1 MPDARDDRQRKLCD
15 VGAEAVGVE
24 AVEIAARSAAA
35 DQHHGVELP
44 EAFGYGAE
52 RPDDRLLGRG
62 PLHEGVEQREVKAVG
77 ALPEL
82 LAEVLVTGCIG
93 ARDDGHALYDGG
105 HGLLAVHLPDTVA
118 LQLGDGHLPLPLHVA
133 QRVGRVDVG
142 DLQREAVEFVV
153 IYQHTCQD
161 PDAGLE
167 PLPRLGLEVAGD
179 AGVVRAP
186 DDGPGLGRGDSVVT
200 ALLDQFEVAV
210 ARVVYLDLGDLGTD
224 PQGQGE
230 AFVEGLPDQPLQFA
244 QGDMSLRVHHPSRMP
259 RVMRVP
265 KSMMLRAVSPR
276 QTLSSSPW
284 SMRTILRQV
293 AMCAAA

>member
-1 MPDARDDRQRKLCD
+1 M
-15 VGAEAVGVE
+15 
-24 AVEIAARSAAA
+24 
-35 DQHHGVELP
+35 
-44 EAFGYGAE
+44 
-52 RPDDRLLGRG
+52 
-62 PLHEGVEQREVKAVG
+62 
-77 ALPEL
+77 
-82 LAEVLVTGCIG
+82 
-93 ARDDGHALYDGG
+93 GG